1 LARIE
6 GTIAEGDKILIMD
19 IYSKIT

>member
-1 LARIE
+1 
-6 GTIAEGDKILIMD
+6 MD

>member
-1 LARIE
+1 LK

>member
-1 LARIE
+1 LARIK
-6 GTIAEGDKILIMD
+6 GIITEGDKILIMD